1 MNKTNRRHQHLNQQK
16 KMAIDLKPTEA
27 MAAEAKLGLEW
38 RAEFNRGGTEV
49 GVARARDISN
59 RTNLSPDTIGRM
71 VSYFARH
78 EVDKQGQGFSPG
90 EDGYPSAG
98 RIAWAL
104 WGGDPGSSWANQKL
118 KELQTDNQLMNI
130 EINNRL
136 GKVKLNSGVNKES
149 ADDLIDKLD
158 KLYGERAVAAQMQIG
173 EIVCKADDALDA
185 IEIEINTPGG
195 SVFEG
200 QRIYNALREM
210 SARGVEI
217 TATVN
222 GLAASMGSVILMA
235 GDKRRMTA
243 GSRVMI
249 HEASTIAAGDARALK
264 KQAELLE
271 SISAEIAGI
280 YAERTGM
287 DEEEIREMMI
297 AETWMTADEAKEKGF
312 VDVVLKDGKEQNAK
326 QFDIRPESETKTPMN
341 IFKTLF
347 PSLNDDEAD
356 KLKAHIEEADS
367 LRADLVSAEAKIIE
381 LTNLASVV
389 AEQEMEISNL
399 TVVAEG
405 FKAEI
410 VAKDET
416 ISGLQGDLTQAQ
428 ADIEAAKAS
437 TSTQAI
443 EILAS
448 IGQPAPLPEA
458 GTDSAPQDHIEA
470 LATLKGAARTEYYAK
485 HGAEIR
491 QLLTK

>member
-1 MNKTNRRHQHLNQQK
+1 
-16 KMAIDLKPTEA
+16 MAIDLKPTAA

-38 RAEFNRGGTEV
+38 RAEYNRGGTAV

-59 RTNLSPDTIGRM
+59 RTNLSEDTVGRM
-71 VSYFARH
+71 VSFFARH
-78 EVDKQGQGFSPG
+78 EVDKEGEGFSPG

-104 WGGDPGSSWANQKL
+104 WGGDPGQSWARARQR
-118 KELQTDNQLMNI
+118 ELDTENNFMQI
-130 EINNRL
+130 EIKNRL
-136 GKVKLNSGVNKES
+136 GKIKLNSGVNKES

-158 KLYGERAVAAQMQIG
+158 RLYGSRAVAAQLSIG
-173 EIVCKADDALDA
+173 DIVCKADDAIDG

-271 SISAEIAGI
+271 SISVEIAKI

-287 DEEEIREMMI
+287 HEEEIREMMM

-312 VDVVLKDGKEQNAK
+312 VDVVLKDGKEVAEFDTAPKVMSIFAK
-326 QFDIRPESETKTPMN
+326 
-341 IFKTLF
+341 LF
-347 PSLNDDEAD
+347 PGNDEA
-356 KLKAHIEEADS
+356 LKIEAAIAENDS
-367 LRADLVSAEAKIIE
+367 LRADLTTAHALIEELSGHAETITQLRAELATEQEKATETTQKSEELETKVKELEEKTEVTEDKVSARAAE
-381 LTNLASVV
+381 LLASTGHPAPVSLAGDINEAPLSHLKAMAKLAPLEA
-389 AEQEMEISNL
+389 AEYFAL
-399 TVVAEG
+399 H
-405 FKAEI
+405 KAEI
-410 VAKDET
+410 LSDKN
-416 ISGLQGDLTQAQ
+416 
-428 ADIEAAKAS
+428 
-437 TSTQAI
+437 
-443 EILAS
+443 
-448 IGQPAPLPEA
+448 
-458 GTDSAPQDHIEA
+458 
-470 LATLKGAARTEYYAK
+470 RYAV
-485 HGAEIR
+485 
-491 QLLTK
+491 